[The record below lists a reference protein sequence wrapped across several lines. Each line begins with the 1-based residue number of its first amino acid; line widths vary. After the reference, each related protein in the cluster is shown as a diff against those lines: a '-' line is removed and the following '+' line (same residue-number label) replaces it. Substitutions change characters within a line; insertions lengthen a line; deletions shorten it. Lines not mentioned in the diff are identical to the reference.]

1 MTTPAYSP
9 GQRKVLSYIWS
20 LHDTFIPWGPN
31 WNCALLHHGV
41 LCLCSL
47 HDQRWN
53 GKVEL
58 VNPEHTSHSGILSHA
73 SFAFLHPIRQK
84 NVSGCWKRQQKST
97 KICTAWQ
104 WRDKAS
110 TAISSVCMWSP
121 NTWEKTL
128 PSSRRYEGAQVLYCL
143 LLTAV
148 ANCTCVKTAYMMR
161 FRSCLSL
168 GGCPPVRLL
177 SSSWSCLTWSNI
189 QNTCLPAVV
198 LVR

>member
-1 MTTPAYSP
+1 MTTPAFSP
-9 GQRKVLSYIWS
+9 GQRKFLSYIWS
-20 LHDTFIPWGPN
+20 LHDTFIPWGSN
-31 WNCALLHHGV
+31 WNCALLHRGD
-41 LCLCSL
+41 LCVCSL

-58 VNPEHTSHSGILSHA
+58 FNPESTLEFFVMLPLLFS
-73 SFAFLHPIRQK
+73 HPIRQK

-97 KICTAWQ
+97 KICTAWR

-110 TAISSVCMWSP
+110 TVISSVCTWSP

-128 PSSRRYEGAQVLYCL
+128 PSSRRYEGLQVLCCL
-143 LLTAV
+143 WLT
-148 ANCTCVKTAYMMR
+148 CCQSHLWKWRTC

-168 GGCPPVRLL
+168 GGCLPVRLL
-177 SSSWSCLTWSNI
+177 SSRWSCLIWSNI
-189 QNTCLPAVV
+189 QSMWLPAVV